1 MILFLYFSVMKGES
15 NKKSNVFC
23 LNKISFILEGKRVS
37 LSTYL
42 FYDAAVAK
50 STIM

>member
-1 MILFLYFSVMKGES
+1 MILFLYFSVMKDES

-37 LSTYL
+37 SYL